1 MQALL
6 IAFTALVGGLSAF
19 QAGTN
24 ASLGKTIGPV
34 QSGLTSMLL
43 GTFSIVVLGLCLGG
57 LAWPGAEKVA
67 AAPWWAWLGGIMG
80 AVLITA
86 QLYVDQQL
94 GSALF
99 AAIFVTA
106 TLVTSV
112 TLDHFGLVGF
122 KQHSATWL
130 RLGGI
135 TLMVIGVALVS
146 KG

>member
-1 MQALL
+1 
-6 IAFTALVGGLSAF
+6 
-19 QAGTN
+19 
-24 ASLGKTIGPV
+24 
-34 QSGLTSMLL
+34 
-43 GTFSIVVLGLCLGG
+43 
-57 LAWPGAEKVA
+57 
-67 AAPWWAWLGGIMG
+67 MG

-86 QLYVDQQL
+86 QLYVAQQL